1 MGLAEST
8 RRAPRRNTIA
18 MSGPHDLGVPHSDPG
33 LISDEVRRLSVA
45 GRFVDNDVVG
55 ISTTESRW
63 LLDLTRRRFQRCRP
77 DGDARR
83 ALRFGRWSS
92 FTRVDI
98 DGGCLVVERARR
110 PTVRAQVSPG

>member
-1 MGLAEST
+1 MS
-8 RRAPRRNTIA
+8 AP
-18 MSGPHDLGVPHSDPG
+18 PDLGVPHSAPA
-33 LISDEVRRLSVA
+33 LITHEARRLSVA
-45 GRFVDNDVVG
+45 GLFVDTDVVE
-55 ISTTESRW
+55 ISPTESRW